1 MELINQVL
9 EEPQVLW
16 TRTFFEHLQ
25 NRLPLDQ
32 KEVVLNWF
40 HQMTNLQEVYIGEIE
55 KANNILKMSVC

>member
-40 HQMTNLQEVYIGEIE
+40 HQMTNVSNQTLSLIICRE
-55 KANNILKMSVC
+55 